1 MPQEA
6 ENVNK
11 ATMVLAAAALSITL
25 IPTALAAEGV
35 QGIDELRAGSP
46 EQTVPTPEDFPDAYD
61 YGSGRISDSDCLSNF
76 RHLPEPEN
84 GATVLHAEVNP
95 GVLQVIY
102 L

>member
-1 MPQEA
+1 M
-6 ENVNK
+6 NK

-25 IPTALAAEGV
+25 IPAALAAEGV

-61 YGSGRISDSDCLSNF
+61 YGSGPISDFDRLSNF
-76 RHLPEPEN
+76 RHLPEN

-95 GVLQVIY
+95 GVLQVFY